1 MPTTTAPSPGVARD
15 VQRGAFDGREVGLA
29 VGVRGRADAD
39 HHDLGAGQD
48 RLALVLER
56 EPPGGDLLVDELGE
70 AGLEERRLAAPQ
82 HVDLLG
88 VGIDRRD
95 LVTERRERRGR
106 DQPDVPG
113 ADDADLH
120 AATLRGRRA
129 NPRGAREDLPVDV
142 ELDIDQRGPVQ
153 ELPKSGRRRC
163 RGALRLVAA
172 DELDDRRREGIDVP
186 HADHPMCRGIE
197 DLGDPACVR
206 DHDRE
211 TDRGG
216 LGRSVAEV
224 LRLRRQ
230 CETIRFREGLE
241 FLAFPEPS

>member
-1 MPTTTAPSPGVARD
+1 MRSAVPAGTVDLPTTTAPSSGVARD

-56 EPPGGDLLVDELGE
+56 EPPGGDLLVDELGK

-120 AATLRGRRA
+120 RC
-129 NPRGAREDLPVDV
+129 
-142 ELDIDQRGPVQ
+142 DI
-153 ELPKSGRRRC
+153 
-163 RGALRLVAA
+163 
-172 DELDDRRREGIDVP
+172 
-186 HADHPMCRGIE
+186 
-197 DLGDPACVR
+197 
-206 DHDRE
+206 
-211 TDRGG
+211 
-216 LGRSVAEV
+216 
-224 LRLRRQ
+224 
-230 CETIRFREGLE
+230 
-241 FLAFPEPS
+241 